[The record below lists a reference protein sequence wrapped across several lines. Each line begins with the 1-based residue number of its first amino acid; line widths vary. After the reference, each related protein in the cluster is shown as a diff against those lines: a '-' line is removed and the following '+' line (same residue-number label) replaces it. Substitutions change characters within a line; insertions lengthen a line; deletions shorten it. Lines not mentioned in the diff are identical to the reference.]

1 MNKKSTFGSVYFTIF
16 GLIVLGFGIL
26 ELVVMGTTGM
36 EGICWGPLEMSGMFL
51 WWTGI
56 ILVCAG
62 LTYLS
67 SIADFMDTRQLGK
80 SVAAS
85 IMIWIVAGMAIWDRI
100 TGSIPGGPEEGTPW
114 FNPPMDFLA
123 SYGPPYT
130 PALYLL
136 PLSLVI
142 IYFISRRRRV
152 VR

>member
-26 ELVVMGTTGM
+26 ELVIMGTTGM
-36 EGICWGPLEMSGMFL
+36 EGVCWGPLEMSGMFL

-62 LTYLS
+62 LIYLS
-67 SIADFMDTRQLGK
+67 SVTNFLDTRQLGK
-80 SVAAS
+80 SVVAS
-85 IMIWIVAGMAIWDRI
+85 IMIWIVAGIAIIDRI
-100 TGSIPGGPEEGTPW
+100 ASSVPGGPEEGAPW
-114 FNPPMDFLA
+114 FNPEFLA
-123 SYGPPYT
+123 TYGPPYT

-142 IYFISRRRRV
+142 IYFISQRHRAS
-152 VR
+152 